1 MIYTMARTL
10 NCTIGAKLVN
20 EWKVQVGIG
29 LDDAF
34 ICMIYLTIV
43 RKSRTMSFLYG
54 VATAV

>member
-1 MIYTMARTL
+1 MTRTQ